1 MAAGLMFRLLRVR
14 SALLTL
20 VGVFIV
26 VMLIAEVLKHY
37 LSLIILGI
45 VVITVVHMIINRDKR
60 I

>member
-1 MAAGLMFRLLRVR
+1 MFRLLRVR